1 MRLGNKLL
9 TMSQEDFTI
18 SGKMNKKEKTE
29 LDKFNSY
36 LTKQKEMLLKRPYFV
51 EEPFDLRYLFT
62 KRFVAFPQLKTTNPI
77 IFYRHLRDIFF
88 SLIYERI
95 KFVENLISNKD
106 LNVFLESEKKTIPR
120 SREVIP
126 SFLLNN
132 SLIYSEEAFTLI
144 DEGDNESNENVEV
157 VSLIEEGKLN
167 ENLKSN
173 LIEFSLKKEE
183 FVLPTSLVKLI
194 ESFQKLNTQFENELN
209 SFGLDKEIVIG
220 SNFGDKKPLSGYLG
234 AISNV
239 DEFKTLINL
248 DNKKKLIMMLK
259 EEIDVILKVIL

>member
-1 MRLGNKLL
+1 MRLGNKLVII
-9 TMSQEDFTI
+9 SQEDFTL

-36 LTKQKEMLLKRPYFV
+36 LNKQKETLSKTLQRI
-51 EEPFDLRYLFT
+51 EEPFDLRYLFS
-62 KRFVAFPQLKTTNPI
+62 KRLVEFPRIRTTNPI
-77 IFYRHLRDIFF
+77 AIYQHQRSILF

-95 KFVENLISNKD
+95 KFIENLISTKD
-106 LNVFLESEKKTIPR
+106 LTVFIESEKKMIPTN
-120 SREVIP
+120 REVIP

-132 SLIYSEEAFTLI
+132 SLVYTEETFTLI
-144 DEGDNESNENVEV
+144 GENHNEEVEV

-167 ENLKSN
+167 KNLVKN
-173 LIEFSLKKEE
+173 LIDFGLNKEE

-194 ESFQKLNTQFENELN
+194 ESFQKLNTQFENELD

-234 AISNV
+234 SISSV

-248 DNKKKLIMMLK
+248 INKKKLIMMLK
-259 EEIDVILKVIL
+259 EEIDVILNVIL

>member
-1 MRLGNKLL
+1 MRLGNKLV

-36 LTKQKEMLLKRPYFV
+36 LTEQKETLLKQPQQI
-51 EEPFDLRYLFT
+51 EEPFDLRYLFS
-62 KRFVAFPQLKTTNPI
+62 KRLVEFPRIRTTNPI
-77 IFYRHLRDIFF
+77 AIYQYQRDILF

-95 KFVENLISNKD
+95 KFIENLISNKN
-106 LNVFLESEKKTIPR
+106 LNAFLESEKKTIPR
-120 SREVIP
+120 NREVIP

-132 SLIYSEEAFTLI
+132 SLVYTEETFTLMG
-144 DEGDNESNENVEV
+144 EDNNEEVEV

-167 ENLKSN
+167 ENLVKN
-173 LIEFSLKKEE
+173 LIDFGLKKEE
-183 FVLPTSLVKLI
+183 FVLSDSLIKI
-194 ESFQKLNTQFENELN
+194 IDSFQMLNAQFENELD

-234 AISNV
+234 AISDA
-239 DEFKTLINL
+239 DEFKTLMKLN
-248 DNKKKLIMMLK
+248 NKKKLIMMLK
-259 EEIDVILKVIL
+259 EEIEVILNMIL